1 MPNYKQITN
10 IFSAYSVV
18 SNTLDPLIS
27 RLGANLIAPENQK
40 EFDSQKKE
48 ILRLLGLLETFLRKE
63 YAEEKYSSN

>member
-63 YAEEKYSSN
+63 YAEEKY